1 MRWVGLIHISVW
13 HTTTNMYQQL
23 SESCPCASTSINYR
37 PLSISCQWTFLQWPL
52 AFGGLDRGLRQ
63 DSPGVDG
70 RERNVVIDSEYS
82 LFQCFQLHFSH
93 YFVSVCG
100 FDTTCKVLLMKNILH
115 LQWVSHRD
123 SCNLIC
129 AVSIFV
135 IFCPSTVVFRNDHC
149 RPAAGVAWGKF
160 SDDIQRTGWSNTWS
174 VRKYSKQSTTWQVLS
189 PAPLSNDFS
198 LTGRNCMCRHQRT
211 RTWQT
216 MWRCMLSAQ
225 EVVGFLRLRVTNDYR
240 AEFSKPED
248 CKKRLKGSW
257 ISTVKVKLIDLV
269 ESCQLQHIWLRQQAT
284 SKVYWPA
291 YESPSSTP
299 TPKSFLV
306 AWGTSKLCSY
316 TWTPRLRLV
325 SCILLK
331 WMAWHYDSQRWRFS
345 LNTLDL
351 WCR

>member
-1 MRWVGLIHISVW
+1 MIFRWQVG
-13 HTTTNMYQQL
+13 TA
-23 SESCPCASTSINYR
+23 CADI
-37 PLSISCQWTFLQWPL
+37 
-52 AFGGLDRGLRQ
+52 RGPEHGKRCE
-63 DSPGVDG
+63 DV
-70 RERNVVIDSEYS
+70 
-82 LFQCFQLHFSH
+82 CFQL
-93 YFVSVCG
+93 
-100 FDTTCKVLLMKNILH
+100 
-115 LQWVSHRD
+115 
-123 SCNLIC
+123 
-129 AVSIFV
+129 
-135 IFCPSTVVFRNDHC
+135 
-149 RPAAGVAWGKF
+149 
-160 SDDIQRTGWSNTWS
+160 
-174 VRKYSKQSTTWQVLS
+174 RKWL
-189 PAPLSNDFS
+189 D
-198 LTGRNCMCRHQRT
+198 
-211 RTWQT
+211 
-216 MWRCMLSAQ
+216 
-225 EVVGFLRLRVTNDYR
+225 LRLRVTNDYR

>member
-1 MRWVGLIHISVW
+1 M
-13 HTTTNMYQQL
+13 N
-23 SESCPCASTSINYR
+23 N
-37 PLSISCQWTFLQWPL
+37 
-52 AFGGLDRGLRQ
+52 
-63 DSPGVDG
+63 
-70 RERNVVIDSEYS
+70 
-82 LFQCFQLHFSH
+82 
-93 YFVSVCG
+93 FVNN
-100 FDTTCKVLLMKNILH
+100 K
-115 LQWVSHRD
+115 R
-123 SCNLIC
+123 
-129 AVSIFV
+129 
-135 IFCPSTVVFRNDHC
+135 
-149 RPAAGVAWGKF
+149 
-160 SDDIQRTGWSNTWS
+160 
-174 VRKYSKQSTTWQVLS
+174 QVLS
-189 PAPLSNDFS
+189 PAPSSNDFS
-198 LTGRNCMCRHQRT
+198 LIGRNCMCRHQRT

-240 AEFSKPED
+240 VEFSKPED

-257 ISTVKVKLIDLV
+257 ISTVKLI
-269 ESCQLQHIWLRQQAT
+269 ESCQLQHINWLRQQAT

-306 AWGTSKLCSY
+306 AWGTAKLCSY